1 MRIRIQHITLMRI
14 RIQLI
19 TLTRIRM
26 QIRILPF
33 NLMRIRIHNTYR
45 IFDKLRFIFNYSI
58 CVCVT
63 MKEGNKIKMV
73 FLVRKNITFC
83 NMKIRNRI
91 FISVMQISK
100 LPDL

>member
-1 MRIRIQHITLMRI
+1 MRIRIQLITLMRI

-26 QIRILPF
+26 RIRILPF
-33 NLMRIRIHNTYR
+33 NLMLIRIYKTDR

-63 MKEGNKIKMV
+63 IQVGKKIKMV
-73 FLVRKNITFC
+73 FLENV
-83 NMKIRNRI
+83 KI
-91 FISVMQISK
+91 
-100 LPDL
+100 